1 MKYNKDLSGIAIAD
15 ELIRRTSSASLRLAR
30 DTIVSSSVVVRTA
43 PAGGGTLLALTTDY
57 TLGGQDARL
66 TTEAGTDIFTTLA
79 IVNGAYHN
87 TDLYVTYSTVGDF
100 AEAEDINELSG
111 SVTVAG
117 NYSVQSEHTVNV
129 NANSATITIPAG
141 LRIGRRIT
149 VRKLGTVETTSVD
162 IARSGSEVF
171 TSASLASL
179 PIFGNGGNWIIE
191 KVTATRWE
199 IVGGRDSVKTS
210 NDSWE
215 RRPNGRMIQCGQRA
229 SGTVTWLGSSP
240 RFYHITT
247 GTLPMSFSSLTGA
260 SLQVSKIDGQLASR
274 GAYISTSQLTAIN
287 EFNCAII
294 ATINTVTNAYTVEFY
309 AEANWY

>member
-1 MKYNKDLSGIAIAD
+1 MKYNKDLSGIAIVD

-30 DTIVSSSVVVRTA
+30 DTIVGSSVVVRTA
-43 PAGGGTLLALTTDY
+43 PTGGGTLLALTTDY

-117 NYSVQSEHTVNV
+117 NYSVQTEHTVNV

-171 TSASLASL
+171 TSASLTSL

-199 IVGGRDSVKTS
+199 IVGGWETVFVSGRGWWQKDADGTLTQWWAVAPAT
-210 NDSWE
+210 ND
-215 RRPNGRMIQCGQRA
+215 NF
-229 SGTVTWLGSSP
+229 GTVYDFPIQFYSVQSIIGSPNLFVSSGLGGSYVVEIKYESVAQY
-240 RFYHITT
+240 RAKVLNHTAT
-247 GTLPMSFSSLTGA
+247 S
-260 SLQVSKIDGQLASR
+260 
-274 GAYISTSQLTAIN
+274 ISNATNIQ
-287 EFNCAII
+287 I
-294 ATINTVTNAYTVEFY
+294 AWNAKGR
-309 AEANWY
+309 WY